1 MYTTEYKIASNGC
14 HDSQSHVRHL
24 EHVQLEV
31 VLSCS
36 NISNIV
42 INLVSPMKTRVG
54 LLTKI
59 SLVKYG
65 KTVYHKLKWTF
76 MAVQFWG
83 EDPVGEWMVE
93 LIAKGIDVGKGC
105 QFKTFIPLSS
115 AKQFVLMILQ
125 DNKG

>member
-1 MYTTEYKIASNGC
+1 MFTTEYKISSNGC
-14 HDSQSHVRHL
+14 HGNPNHVQYL

-31 VLSCS
+31 ELSCS

-59 SLVKYG
+59 TLKDQRRA
-65 KTVYHKLKWTF
+65 KLDETLKWTF

-83 EDPVGEWMVE
+83 ENPEGNWTVE
-93 LIAKGIDVGKGC
+93 LIANGTDTGKKC
-105 QFKTFIPLSS
+105 
-115 AKQFVLMILQ
+115 VLHGLLHLVLVL
-125 DNKG
+125 KSYVTEF